1 MESAL
6 HHIHANWA
14 IGAKP
19 GDISHAVL
27 RQLRHPA
34 IVEFKGV
41 GAMRNESA
49 EAMRR
54 SMFLVQ
60 ARPCSA
66 ASPAD
71 ADRTALRLLFV
82 SLVSGDMFGRYVVFR
97 SPSRAVV
104 ISQVV
109 SRKGMRQF

>member
-6 HHIHANWA
+6 HHIRAKWA
-14 IGAKP
+14 IEAKR
-19 GDISHAVL
+19 GDTLRAVL

-60 ARPCSA
+60 ARPCPA

-71 ADRTALRLLFV
+71 AAALHFV
-82 SLVSGDMFGRYVVFR
+82 CC
-97 SPSRAVV
+97 
-104 ISQVV
+104 
-109 SRKGMRQF
+109 